1 MILGSG
7 SGSEDKS
14 KNLVLYLIGGIIGL
28 FFLIL
33 VVMAIALAVSR
44 KESSSRLTKNKSNYS
59 GVYGPIDP
67 RYGQIDSQLNLNLK
81 IRDPSVASIDVK
93 TTPGPSASNKLNLG
107 NDAIK

>member
-1 MILGSG
+1 
-7 SGSEDKS
+7 
-14 KNLVLYLIGGIIGL
+14 LYLIGGIIGL

-44 KESSSRLTKNKSNYS
+44 KKSSRRLTKNESNKS
-59 GVYGPIDP
+59 GVYEGPIDP

-93 TTPGPSASNKLNLG
+93 ATPGPSASNKPNPG
-107 NDAIK
+107 NDPIK